1 MSWKIKYCKQ
11 NSCAKRGI
19 LGIKNKNI
27 GEKHEISS
35 KKSKKEI

>member
-1 MSWKIKYCKQ
+1 MSWQIKYCKR

-35 KKSKKEI
+35 KKSKKEL